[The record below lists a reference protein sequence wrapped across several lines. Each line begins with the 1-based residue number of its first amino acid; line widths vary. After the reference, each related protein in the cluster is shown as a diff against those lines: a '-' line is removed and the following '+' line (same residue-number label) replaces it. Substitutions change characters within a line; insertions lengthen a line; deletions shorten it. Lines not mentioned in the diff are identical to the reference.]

1 MATITLRETKG
12 SPLTFAEAD
21 GNFTNL
27 NDDKQE
33 TIPNLGVAT
42 SADMS
47 TDKISFYDETSAT
60 TRSILFN
67 KITAFTER
75 TLVIKCVADTI
86 GPSVGNGITHVTI
99 PSTLDGK
106 NLQSAQAHVY
116 TAGTGSLT
124 TVQLHNLTD
133 GQDMLSTP
141 ITIDS
146 GEKDSST
153 AATPSAGGSY
163 TGVSTADVIRIDV
176 DIVATNTLGLEIRM
190 VFNT

>member
-1 MATITLRETKG
+1 MATIVLRETKG

-21 GNFTNL
+21 ANFTNL

-33 TIPNLGVAT
+33 TIPNLGVVA

-47 TDKISFYDETSAT
+47 VDKISFYDTSSAA

-67 KITAFTER
+67 KLTAFTER

-106 NLQSAQAHVY
+106 NLSSAQAHVY
-116 TAGTGSLT
+116 TVGTGSTT

-133 GQDMLSTP
+133 GQDMLSTA
-141 ITIDS
+141 ITIDAS
-146 GEKDSST
+146 EKDSST
-153 AATPSAGGSY
+153 AATPSVVGAYG
-163 TGVSTADVIRIDV
+163 GVSTADVIRIDV
-176 DIVATNTLGLEIRM
+176 DVVATNTLGLEVRM
-190 VFNT
+190 VFDT

>member
-1 MATITLRETKG
+1 MATIILRESKG

-21 GNFTNL
+21 ANFTNL

-33 TIPNLGVAT
+33 IIPNLGLVTSVDVAT
-42 SADMS
+42 
-47 TDKISFYDETSAT
+47 DKMSFYDASSGA
-60 TRSILFN
+60 TRSILLN
-67 KITAFTER
+67 QVTAFAER
-75 TLVIKCVADTI
+75 TLVVKCVADTI

-116 TAGTGSLT
+116 TVGTGCTT

-133 GQDMLSTP
+133 GQDMLSTA
-141 ITIDS
+141 ITIDAS
-146 GEKDSST
+146 EKDSST
-153 AATPSAGGSY
+153 AATPSVVGTYSA
-163 TGVSTADVIRIDV
+163 VSTADVIRIDV
-176 DIVATNTLGLEIRM
+176 DIVATNTLGLEVRM

>member
-1 MATITLRETKG
+1 MATIILRETKG

-33 TIPNLGVAT
+33 IIPNLGVVT
-42 SADMS
+42 SADMAA
-47 TDKISFYDETSAT
+47 DKISFYDTSAAA

-67 KITAFTER
+67 ELTDFTER

-106 NLQSAQAHVY
+106 NLSSAQAHVY
-116 TAGTGSLT
+116 TVGTGST
-124 TVQLHNLTD
+124 TTIQLHNLTD

-141 ITIDS
+141 ITIDAS
-146 GEKDSST
+146 EKDSST
-153 AATPSAGGSY
+153 AATPSVVGSY
-163 TGVSTADVIRIDV
+163 AGVSTADVIRIDV
-176 DIVATNTLGLEIRM
+176 DVVATNTLGLEIRM

>member
-1 MATITLRETKG
+1 MATITLRDTKG

-21 GNFTNL
+21 ANFTNL

-33 TIPNLGVAT
+33 IIPNLTGVS
-42 SADMS
+42 SADMAA
-47 TDKISFYDETSAT
+47 DKISFYDESSAS
-60 TRSILFN
+60 TRSIVFN

-75 TLVIKCVADTI
+75 TLVVKCVADTI

-106 NLQSAQAHVY
+106 GLQSAQAHVY
-116 TAGTGSLT
+116 TAGTGSTT

-133 GQDMLSTP
+133 GQDMLSTA

-153 AATPSAGGSY
+153 AATPSVVGGY
-163 TGVSTADVIRIDV
+163 GGVSTADVIRIDV
-176 DIVATNTLGLEIRM
+176 DVVATNTLGLEVRM

>member
-1 MATITLRETKG
+1 MTTIVLRETKG

-21 GNFTNL
+21 ANFNNL
-27 NDDKQE
+27 NTDKQE
-33 TIPNLGVAT
+33 TIPNLTGVS

-47 TDKISFYDETSAT
+47 TDKISFYDTSAGV

-67 KITAFTER
+67 QITAFTER
-75 TLVIKCVADTI
+75 TLVVKCVADTI

-106 NLQSAQAHVY
+106 DLSSAQAHVY
-116 TAGTGSLT
+116 TVGTGSTT

-133 GQDMLSTP
+133 GQDMLSTA
-141 ITIDS
+141 ITIDAS
-146 GEKDSST
+146 EKDSST
-153 AATPSAGGSY
+153 AATPSVVGAYG
-163 TGVSTADVIRIDV
+163 GVSTADVIRIDV
-176 DIVATNTLGLEIRM
+176 DVVATNTLGLEVRM

>member
-1 MATITLRETKG
+1 MATIVLRETKG

-21 GNFTNL
+21 ANFNNL

-33 TIPNLGVAT
+33 TIPNLGVDT
-42 SADMS
+42 SADMA
-47 TDKISFYDETSAT
+47 TDKISFYDASSAT

-67 KITAFTER
+67 QLTAFTER

-86 GPSVGNGITHVTI
+86 SPTVGNGITHVTI

-106 NLQSAQAHVY
+106 NLSSAQAHVY
-116 TAGTGSLT
+116 TVGTGSLT

-133 GQDMLSTP
+133 GQDMLSTA
-141 ITIDS
+141 ITIDAS
-146 GEKDSST
+146 EKDSST
-153 AATPSAGGSY
+153 AATPSVTGANN
-163 TGVSTADVIRIDV
+163 GVSTADVIRIDV
-176 DIVATNTLGLEIRM
+176 DVVATSTLGLEIRM

>member
-1 MATITLRETKG
+1 MATITLREVKG

-21 GNFTNL
+21 ANFTNL

-33 TIPNLGVAT
+33 TIPNLGVVT

-47 TDKISFYDETSAT
+47 VDKISFYDASSAA

-67 KITAFTER
+67 QLTAFTER

-106 NLQSAQAHVY
+106 NLSSAQAHVY
-116 TAGTGSLT
+116 TAGTGSTT

-133 GQDMLSTP
+133 GQDMLSTA
-141 ITIDS
+141 ITIDAS
-146 GEKDSST
+146 EKDSST
-153 AATPSAGGSY
+153 AATPSVTGNY
-163 TGVSTADVIRIDV
+163 TEVSTADVIRIDV
-176 DIVATNTLGLEIRM
+176 DVVATSTLGLEVRM